1 MNITVYTTS
10 TCPFCNMLISY
21 LKEKGFS
28 FEEKKVDQ
36 SKELEQEMAK
46 ESGGFL
52 GVPFTV
58 IENGGNKQTVIGFD
72 KNKLDTILGVS

>member
-1 MNITVYTTS
+1 
-10 TCPFCNMLISY
+10 MLISY
-21 LKEKGFS
+21 LKSKNFPYV
-28 FEEKKVDQ
+28 EKKVDQ
-36 SKELEQEMAK
+36 DKEAELEMAK

-72 KNKLDTILGVS
+72 KNKLDGILGVS